1 MYYLNIYLIYEL
13 ENINK
18 KIYTKY
24 ISGYSIDGRVI
35 LEPYH
40 DDSFLFFKTIDYRN
54 LLKDCMEWN

>member
-35 LEPYH
+35 LEPIVMALFYF
-40 DDSFLFFKTIDYRN
+40 SFFK
-54 LLKDCMEWN
+54 L

>member
-35 LEPYH
+35 LEPYRN
-40 DDSFLFFKTIDYRN
+40 DSFLFFFF
-54 LLKDCMEWN
+54 

>member
-24 ISGYSIDGRVI
+24 ISGCSIDGRVI
-35 LEPYH
+35 LEPYRY
-40 DDSFLFFKTIDYRN
+40 DSFLFFFF
-54 LLKDCMEWN
+54 